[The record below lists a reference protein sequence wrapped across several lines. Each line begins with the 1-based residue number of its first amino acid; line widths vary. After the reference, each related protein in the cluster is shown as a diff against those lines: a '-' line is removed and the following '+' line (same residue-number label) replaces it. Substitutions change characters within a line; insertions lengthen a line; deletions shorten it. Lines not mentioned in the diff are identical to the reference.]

1 MKVSETKFMHDIDL
15 NLEILKY
22 TNFITRQGTK
32 SIWTKANCLVWDRN
46 HYHFIPE

>member
-1 MKVSETKFMHDIDL
+1 MKVFETKFTCDIDL

-32 SIWTKANCLVWDRN
+32 SIWTKANRPLRDRN